1 MKKPPAETVKN
12 TIRVLTLNDLILMG
26 LANIVGAGIF
36 VIIGKSTKYGG
47 NKTILGILLMATIS
61 MIAGFCYIEIYSR
74 FQSNITEYLSV
85 QHAMGDNVGQ
95 LMIVLT
101 YFLAIFSAV
110 TMVIA
115 NSKYITSFGYLSRF
129 KDSNLVQKSLSLLLL
144 CTMSFINYLGINAS
158 KFVANTISILMVLI
172 LGTIV
177 LLSANYI
184 NFESFQ
190 DVPPVPW
197 DSFIL
202 SSVLSL
208 FLFNGYDFLVKI
220 SDESI
225 DPENNKTALIAS
237 ISITTLIYIAII
249 VSSICV
255 IGFKQSCSAHGI
267 TKMYA
272 ALVNNSTSHIVYGL
286 AAFIMFNAT
295 FLALL
300 SATRFIHGL
309 GKDNRIP
316 FSEFWSQNSSFN
328 SPVNAIYVSLII
340 AGLLAIINNEVIMA
354 VLSNVSCILILLMLS
369 VTVLILRYNERN
381 DEKSQAKYNYIQGNI
396 NNIPVLV
403 IINITVLLYI
413 SYIMVKNKFWI
424 SKIYT

>member
-1 MKKPPAETVKN
+1 MEKLPTETPKN

-36 VIIGKSTKYGG
+36 VVIGQSTKYGG
-47 NKTILGILLMATIS
+47 NKTLLGILMMATIS
-61 MIAGFCYIEIYSR
+61 MIVGFCYIEIYSR

-85 QHAMGDNVGQ
+85 QHTMGDTAGQ
-95 LMIVLT
+95 IMIVLT
-101 YFLAIFSAV
+101 YLLAIFSAV

-115 NSKYITSFGYLSRF
+115 NSKYITSFGYLSQF
-129 KDSNLVQKSLSLLLL
+129 KDSKLVQKSLSILLL
-144 CTMSFINYLGINAS
+144 CAMSFINYLGINTS
-158 KFVANTISILMVLI
+158 KFAAKTISILMVLI
-172 LGTIV
+172 LGGIV
-177 LLSANYI
+177 ILSRNHI
-184 NFESFQ
+184 NVDSLI
-190 DVPPVPW
+190 DAPSVPW

-237 ISITTLIYIAII
+237 ISITTMIYISII
-249 VSSICV
+249 ISSICV
-255 IGFKQSCSAHGI
+255 IGFKQSSSAHSI
-267 TKMYA
+267 TKMYGV
-272 ALVNNSTSHIVYGL
+272 LVNNRASHLVYGV

-295 FLALL
+295 FLTLL

-340 AGLLAIINNEVIMA
+340 AGLLAIINNEVVMA
-354 VLSNVSCILILLMLS
+354 VFSNISCILILLMLS
-369 VTVLILRYNERN
+369 VTVLILRYNERD
-381 DEKSQAKYNYIQGNI
+381 DEKSQAKHNYIKGNI

-403 IINITVLLYI
+403 VINITVLLYI